1 TAVGSFTA
9 DGQGNISA
17 GLEDVNNGFGVQSLT
32 LTGTYS
38 IGSDRR
44 GTAFINT
51 SAGPATWGFTM
62 VSSAH
67 ALLIRF
73 DNLATASGA
82 IDQQDTAA
90 FSASAL
96 QGNYVFGLSG
106 LGLNLSNIGMAG
118 GFRIDGA
125 GGISTGVLDA
135 NDGGALVLNSPLT
148 GTYSVASSGRGLAS
162 ITSGFGTQ
170 NFVLYVVNTGDIKIL
185 ESDSLPVTSGEIL
198 KAASPFGN
206 AVLKGNYAFTIAGQ
220 DNISFVPFAAGG
232 LLSANGAGHLTSV
245 TIDVNDGG
253 AISLGSS
260 TTGTYSVNS
269 AGRGF
274 ASFGNLQLAF
284 YPAANGS
291 VQLAQIDSNG
301 VTTGVARLQSSG
313 PFSVG
318 SVSGSF
324 AANFAGTNL
333 VSTGGEED
341 IAGIVNSDGAGN
353 LSGTLDVNNSG
364 ILTQGTSL
372 SNGSYTASAT

>member
-1 TAVGSFTA
+1 MSNPGSGRWLRFLLIVMSAVTLSALLGCGNDSSSNGVVPPSGTNNSLLQGQYAFEFAGQNSGGFLTAVGSFTA

-51 SAGPATWGFTM
+51 SAGPATWVFTM

-73 DNLATASGA
+73 DNFATASGA

-118 GFRIDGA
+118 GFRMDGA

-162 ITSGFGTQ
+162 ITSGFGTAGAWGR
-170 NFVLYVVNTGDIKIL
+170 FGRTG
-185 ESDSLPVTSGEIL
+185 
-198 KAASPFGN
+198 
-206 AVLKGNYAFTIAGQ
+206 
-220 DNISFVPFAAGG
+220 
-232 LLSANGAGHLTSV
+232 
-245 TIDVNDGG
+245 
-253 AISLGSS
+253 
-260 TTGTYSVNS
+260 
-269 AGRGF
+269 
-274 ASFGNLQLAF
+274 
-284 YPAANGS
+284 
-291 VQLAQIDSNG
+291 
-301 VTTGVARLQSSG
+301 
-313 PFSVG
+313 
-318 SVSGSF
+318 
-324 AANFAGTNL
+324 
-333 VSTGGEED
+333 
-341 IAGIVNSDGAGN
+341 
-353 LSGTLDVNNSG
+353 
-364 ILTQGTSL
+364 
-372 SNGSYTASAT
+372 